1 MEVTL
6 EKVYPVSTPAAAAWR
21 VLSDIR
27 SVAQCMP
34 GAEITEQIDANR
46 YKGQVKVRIGPAT
59 AAFDGEIEVLALD
72 PAQMAMSLR
81 GKGSDVKGASAAIM
95 DLSAYIRPVSAGACE
110 LVGTST
116 ISVTGKL
123 ANFGG
128 RMMTQV
134 SDQILK
140 QFADNFRMR
149 ALAAGEDAAAQEAST
164 KVVAQPRELNALGIF
179 FRVLWNFM
187 KGLFRRSTAKSQ

>member
-6 EKVYPVSTPAAAAWR
+6 EKVYPVSAPAVAAWR

-34 GAEITEQIDANR
+34 GAAITEQIDATH
-46 YKGQVKVRIGPAT
+46 YKGQVKIRIGPAT
-59 AAFDGEIEVLALD
+59 ATFEGEIEVLSLD
-72 PAQMAMSLR
+72 PGQMAMSLR
-81 GKGSDVKGASAAIM
+81 GKGSDVKGASAAVM
-95 DLSAYIRPVSAGACE
+95 DLSARIRPVGAGACE
-110 LVGTST
+110 LMGVST

-140 QFADNFRMR
+140 QFADNFSMR
-149 ALAAGEDAAAQEAST
+149 AVAAGEGIAAQKASA
-164 KVVAQPRELNALGIF
+164 KLEAQPRELNAFGMIF
-179 FRVLWNFM
+179 RLLWDFV
-187 KGLFRRSTAKSQ
+187 KGLFRKSAAKS